1 MVKEPGED
9 GWDVGEYARA
19 GVPGRR
25 IRRKS
30 PRPRSKPR
38 EWREDEGEGRRKV
51 NATQPGETGEGGERV
66 SFIRRG
72 TGVTL
77 KGCIQRVLFRDFD
90 ISKIECWLKQVRKI
104 L

>member
-38 EWREDEGEGRRKV
+38 EWREDEGEGRRRGALWGK
-51 NATQPGETGEGGERV
+51 EGHTRTHTHTHREREREREV
-66 SFIRRG
+66 SVLADERG
-72 TGVTL
+72 
-77 KGCIQRVLFRDFD
+77 RDG
-90 ISKIECWLKQVRKI
+90 
-104 L
+104 